1 MKIKTQ
7 LSLLIVCIA
16 LLPVLCA
23 TSLPLYHY
31 FTSPQ
36 RYLIKS
42 FKEVRS
48 IESIKLTEDDWDE
61 LERMLKDVPPNVQIA
76 VYYNQTVIISN
87 LTDLKAGSHLAPN
100 ELFDLIRSTNNKY
113 NYQFQAPFSSK
124 RHIRGG
130 YETIPDTVFVI
141 SRSPVSDKRKVGI
154 GHFLLPA
161 FVFLIV
167 FEAACITIIISLL
180 KNITSSITA
189 IERDTQKIA
198 SGELNTAIS
207 ATAKKNMPN
216 ELKNLAL
223 SLEKM
228 RESLKD
234 DQERRVKF
242 IMGISHDLRTPVA
255 LIKGYTEAI
264 TDGVVNDMTSVKKSL
279 AIIHTKADLL
289 EGMINDLINYVKLN
303 NTDWR
308 QTLGEEDL
316 YTVISEFTQGA
327 QAAGDVYNRKI
338 STKINLESGIKV
350 QMDKKLFGRAVENIL
365 SNALRYTKEGDS
377 IFIKAWHDEEKASLS
392 IGDTGK
398 GIAQKDLEHI
408 WDLFY
413 RGTSSR
419 RESGF
424 GIGLSVV
431 KTIIDTHGWSIKVE
445 SEEGKGSVFTIEIP
459 LKNL

>member
-1 MKIKTQ
+1 
-7 LSLLIVCIA
+7 
-16 LLPVLCA
+16 
-23 TSLPLYHY
+23 
-31 FTSPQ
+31 
-36 RYLIKS
+36 
-42 FKEVRS
+42 
-48 IESIKLTEDDWDE
+48 
-61 LERMLKDVPPNVQIA
+61 
-76 VYYNQTVIISN
+76 
-87 LTDLKAGSHLAPN
+87 
-100 ELFDLIRSTNNKY
+100 
-113 NYQFQAPFSSK
+113 
-124 RHIRGG
+124 
-130 YETIPDTVFVI
+130 
-141 SRSPVSDKRKVGI
+141 
-154 GHFLLPA
+154 
-161 FVFLIV
+161 
-167 FEAACITIIISLL
+167 
-180 KNITSSITA
+180 
-189 IERDTQKIA
+189 
-198 SGELNTAIS
+198 
-207 ATAKKNMPN
+207 
-216 ELKNLAL
+216 
-223 SLEKM
+223 
-228 RESLKD
+228 
-234 DQERRVKF
+234 
-242 IMGISHDLRTPVA
+242 
-255 LIKGYTEAI
+255 
-264 TDGVVNDMTSVKKSL
+264 MTSVKKSL

-445 SEEGKGSVFTIEIP
+445 SEEDKGSVFTIEIP